1 MELDL
6 RAYRRDCW
14 LGALGALFMLAG
26 DLCLSVIPASAG
38 DSSLFLREAYLSG
51 GYEPWRMLVFHMLVW
66 QIIFVL
72 IPDLRQLLGAQISTW
87 DFVCSQGSGNASLCI
102 WMAANAIW
110 AERANRGGRFM
121 SEKITL
127 TGVPETMLQTVYA
140 RARESAGRGA
150 IRDETAEQ
158 IIGSLDYDFS
168 LAEKDTAMRS
178 GVIARTIVLDRLV
191 GAWLGRHP
199 GTVVVNLACGLDTRC
214 YRMKGYQ
221 HWYNLDLPETITVRQ
236 QLLPESGAISQLAM
250 SAMDDWGAAIRE
262 TDAPALVIIEGL
274 TMYLS
279 EADVRRIFEVI
290 AARLPKA
297 EVFVETM
304 NPAVAKRFKER
315 SIEGSHA
322 KFTWGVKHGRALA
335 ALLPGFRFVEEHSL
349 TEGMAVFAPVYKL
362 LDKLPAVR
370 NISNKIIVL
379 KHV

>member
-26 DLCLSVIPASAG
+26 DLCLSVIPATAG

-322 KFTWGVKHGRALA
+322 KFTWGVKDGRALA

-379 KHV
+379 EHV

>member
-221 HWYNLDLPETITVRQ
+221 HWYNLDLPETIAVRQ
-236 QLLPESGAISQLAM
+236 RLLPESGAISQLAM

-370 NISNKIIVL
+370 NISNMIIVL